1 MKYSAYQV
9 SENDGKFVGNICE
22 LEKPDLIDDHLI
34 IKVKHSSLNYKDAL
48 AASGAKG
55 VAAPACD
62 DAACGGTTHWR
73 PRKQHSRWCCDMR
86 GVRPLGLLGTH
97 T

>member
-22 LEKPDLIDDHLI
+22 LEKPDLINDHLI

-48 AASGAKG
+48 AASGAR
-55 VAAPACD
+55 ALLN
-62 DAACGGTTHWR
+62 HILLYLEL
-73 PRKQHSRWCCDMR
+73 MLL
-86 GVRPLGLLGTH
+86 VRLLSLVLLISLLEKML
-97 T
+97 